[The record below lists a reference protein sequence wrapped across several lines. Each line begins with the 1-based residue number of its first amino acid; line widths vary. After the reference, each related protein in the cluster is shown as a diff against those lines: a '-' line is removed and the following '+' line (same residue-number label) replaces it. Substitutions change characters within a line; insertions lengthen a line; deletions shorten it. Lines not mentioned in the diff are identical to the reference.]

1 MKRLILI
8 HGRSQ
13 EDRDALEL
21 KRHWVTAWQKGLAK
35 SNHDIPI
42 AEDRIHFVYYGNTLR
57 GMCNGLSAS
66 EAADVIYRGAV
77 AGADD
82 RDRLQELLLAYLA
95 GLGVEPA
102 QVDAVQ
108 RGIAGSEVVERG
120 PQNWAWVQAVIR
132 TIDAHV
138 PGAATLIAMITN
150 DVHQYLSKDSLRSV
164 IEDGVI
170 AALSEEEESVIVAHS
185 LGTIVAYKLL
195 HRLSRNGAWKVPLLV
210 TLGSPL
216 AINAIRDRVR
226 PIRHPT
232 CVSKWYNARDP
243 RDVVALYPLDREHF
257 KVDPEIDDSSHV
269 SNWKSNRHGIE
280 GYLDDERVARRI
292 FDALSEG

>member
-13 EDRDALEL
+13 EDKDALEL
-21 KRHWVTAWQKGLAK
+21 KTIWVTAWQNGLAK
-35 SNHDIPI
+35 SNLALPI
-42 AEDRIHFVYYGNTLR
+42 SEDRIRFIYYGNTLR
-57 GMCNGLSAS
+57 DMCEGLPAS
-66 EAADVIYRGAV
+66 KAADVIYRGAN

-82 RDRLQELLLAYLA
+82 RERLQELLLAYLT
-95 GLGVEPA
+95 GLGIEPA

-108 RGIAGSEVVERG
+108 RRVTGNEVVERG

-138 PGAATLIAMITN
+138 PGAGTLIAMITN
-150 DVHQYLSKDSLRSV
+150 DVHQYLSKDSFRSV
-164 IEDGVI
+164 IEDGII

-195 HRLSRNGAWKVPLLV
+195 HRLSQSGAWKVPVFV

-216 AINAIRDRVR
+216 AINAIRERLR
-226 PIRHPT
+226 PIRHPS
-232 CVSKWYNARDP
+232 CVSQWYNARDP
-243 RDVVALYPLDREHF
+243 KDVVALYPLDRDHF
-257 KVDPEIDDSSHV
+257 KVTPEVDDSSHV
-269 SNWKSNRHGIE
+269 SNWKNNRHGIE

-292 FDALSEG
+292 VDALSEG

>member
-13 EDRDALEL
+13 EDKDALDL
-21 KRHWVTAWQKGLAK
+21 KKLWVTAWEKGLAK
-35 SNHDIPI
+35 SNLELPI
-42 AEDRIHFVYYGNTLR
+42 TEDRIRFIYYGNTLR
-57 GMCNGLSAS
+57 DICEGLSAS
-66 EAADVIYRGAV
+66 EAADVIYRGAN

-82 RDRLQELLLAYLA
+82 RERLQELLLSCLA
-95 GLGVEPA
+95 GLGIEPA
-102 QVDAVQ
+102 QVDAAQ
-108 RGIAGSEVVERG
+108 RGVAGSDVIERG

-138 PGAATLIAMITN
+138 PGAGVLIAMITN
-150 DVHQYLSKDSLRSV
+150 DVHQYLSKDSFRAV
-164 IEDGVI
+164 IEEGVM

-195 HRLSRNGAWKVPLLV
+195 HRLSQSGEWKVPLLV

-216 AINAIRDRVR
+216 AINAIRDRLR
-226 PIRHPT
+226 PIRHPS
-232 CVSKWYNARDP
+232 CVSRWYNARDP

-269 SNWKSNRHGIE
+269 SNWKGNRHGIE
-280 GYLDDERVARRI
+280 GYLDDEHVARRI
-292 FDALSEG
+292 FDALSKG